1 MTTGVRSFILA
12 LLFVPMILLSA
23 SAVFLEERLDDPE
36 QEERAREI
44 SEGIRCL
51 VCQNQSIL
59 DSNADLAKDLRQI
72 VRERVALGESND
84 KVREF
89 LVTRY
94 GDWVLLD
101 PPFKLRTVFL
111 WLGPVLIFIIGAIAA
126 IVFLRGRNR
135 QPDAEEPGELTPAEE
150 ARLKNLLDSESDISG
165 HKS

>member
-1 MTTGVRSFILA
+1 MTTGGRSFILA

-94 GDWVLLD
+94 GDW
-101 PPFKLRTVFL
+101 
-111 WLGPVLIFIIGAIAA
+111 
-126 IVFLRGRNR
+126 
-135 QPDAEEPGELTPAEE
+135 ELTPAEE

>member
-1 MTTGVRSFILA
+1 MTTGARSFILA

-36 QEERAREI
+36 QEARARDI
-44 SEGIRCL
+44 SADIRCL

-72 VRERVALGESND
+72 VRERVALGESDD

-101 PPFKLRTVFL
+101 PPFKLSTLFL

-126 IVFLRGRNR
+126 FMFLRGRNR
-135 QPDAEEPGELTPAEE
+135 RPDAEDTSELTAEE
-150 ARLKNLLDSESDISG
+150 EAELKTLLDSETDVSG
-165 HKS
+165 HKP